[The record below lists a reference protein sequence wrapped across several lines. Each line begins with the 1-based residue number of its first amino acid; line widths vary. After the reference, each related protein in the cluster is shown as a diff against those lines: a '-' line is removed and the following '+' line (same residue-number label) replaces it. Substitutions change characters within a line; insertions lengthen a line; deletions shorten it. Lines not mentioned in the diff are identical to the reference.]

1 MKRKI
6 GIGFLCSLMVF
17 GLLILSPF
25 NGNAYA
31 APTIIKFSH
40 QWPKGDIR
48 DQWANKWADLVKEK
62 TGGAVVVRI
71 YPSASLYKSK
81 MQADAMAKGALDAS
95 CFPLI
100 YLAGKNPA
108 YAITSMPCVVKNAA
122 QGAKWGSSEIGRKL
136 NEIGIEYGFHT
147 VSFGC
152 IMGSIGSRTQP
163 VLLPKD
169 VEGMKVRGAG
179 WAMEEVLEAGGASI
193 TSMPSTE
200 TYFALQTGALD
211 GLTTTYSS
219 FISFRLNEV
228 LKHFTYSKDYNIFFA
243 HHAITVANKTWDR
256 LNEDERKA
264 LSEAGKETES
274 YMLEKANGVLE
285 KAIAE
290 YKSKGVQLHEMSEEN
305 FNVWL
310 ELAKQTAFKTF
321 VKKVPN
327 GEELLK
333 LALEVK

>member
-1 MKRKI
+1 MKQKI
-6 GIGFLCSLMVF
+6 IIGFICSLMVS
-17 GLLILSPF
+17 GLFLFSPF
-25 NGNAYA
+25 NGDAYA
-31 APTIIKFSH
+31 ETTFIKLSH
-40 QWPKGDIR
+40 QFPKGDIR
-48 DQWANKWADLVKEK
+48 DQWARQWADLVKEK
-62 TGGAVVVRI
+62 TNGAVVVRI
-71 YPSASLYKSK
+71 YPSASLFKSK
-81 MQADAMAKGALDAS
+81 MQADAMAKGALDAA
-95 CFPLI
+95 CFPLV

-122 QGAKWGSSEIGRKL
+122 QGAKWGDNEIGRKL
-136 NEIGIEYGFHT
+136 DEIGIEYGFHT

-152 IMGSIGSRTQP
+152 IMGSIGSRNRP

-169 VEGMKVRGAG
+169 VAGMKVRGAG

-228 LKHFTYSKDYNIFFA
+228 LDHLTYSKDFGIFFA
-243 HHAITVANKTWDR
+243 HHAIAVANGTWDR
-256 LNEDERKA
+256 LSKDQRKA
-264 LSEAGKETES
+264 LVDAGKETEPF
-274 YMLEKANGVLE
+274 MLEKANGVLE
-285 KAIAE
+285 KCLEE
-290 YKSKGVQLHEMSEEN
+290 YKTKGVKLHEMSEEN

-310 ELAKQTAFKTF
+310 ELAKQTAFKSY

-333 LALEVK
+333 LALQVK